1 MNKQNIKI
9 SYDKDSRVLSI
20 NMKRAKSVDSDIHGN
35 VVIDYDKQGNA
46 VRVNFYDFNFNA
58 FKAGRRALSG
68 FATHHHRSLMSVR

>member
-9 SYDKDSRVLSI
+9 LYDKDSKVLSI
-20 NMKRAKSVDSDIHGN
+20 NMKKAKSVDSDIHGN
-35 VVIDYDKQGNA
+35 VVVDYDKQGNA

-68 FATHHHRSLMSVR
+68 FATHHHRSLVSAR